1 MTLSKKPYRGTRD
14 FFPQDKRILDYLFKK
29 MHQISHSFSYEA
41 YDAPL
46 VEPVDLYLAKS
57 GEELINDQ
65 IYSFEDRGKRNIAI
79 RPEMT
84 PSLARMVAQVHR
96 EEVKPLRWYSIPNL
110 MRYEKPQ
117 RGRLRE
123 HWQYNCD
130 IFGGAAVYSEIEI
143 ISLLIN
149 LLNSYGANHE
159 HFEILINDRR
169 IVDLFFSNILKLNP
183 EDSHKLY
190 KVVDKSKKVP
200 IEALGKMTEEYL
212 DENQFNLFKDYL
224 KIDDFSELEIFYK
237 NHHIEIQDLE
247 FFEFIKIAGELNL
260 LQYLKYDSSIVRGLD
275 YYTGIVFEAFD
286 KHPENRRAIC
296 GGGSYSSL
304 LKIFKEEPVLGVGF
318 GLGDVTLRDFL
329 ETHKLLPAMNKS
341 NADILIVTSDLEK
354 IPKLLSIANKLR
366 SNLNVMTQISPM
378 KIGKAFKLCDKKEIP
393 NILILK
399 DDGMMEAKNIKKSTH
414 LDTQNLN
421 EILDFFKG

>member
-14 FFPQDKRILDYLFKK
+14 FFPQNKRVLDYLFKK
-29 MHQISHSFSYEA
+29 MHQVSSSFSYEA

-84 PSLARMVAQVHR
+84 PSLARMIAQVHR
-96 EEVKPLRWYSIPNL
+96 EEIKPLRWYSIPNL

-130 IFGGAAVYSEIEI
+130 IFGGAPIYSEIEV

-149 LLNSYGANHE
+149 LLNSYGANQE

-169 IVDLFFSNILKLNP
+169 IVDLFFSNILKLNS
-183 EDSHKLY
+183 EDSYKLY
-190 KVVDKSKKVP
+190 KVVDKSKKVSP
-200 IEALGKMTEEYL
+200 EVLEKMTNEYL
-212 DENQFNLFKDYL
+212 NKDQFDLLKNYLQINDFDEL
-224 KIDDFSELEIFYK
+224 KSFYQK
-237 NHHIEIQDLE
+237 YDIEVQDLE
-247 FFEFIKIAGELNL
+247 FFNFTKIAKELDL
-260 LQYLKYDSSIVRGLD
+260 IKYLKYDSSIVRGLD

-304 LKIFKEEPVLGVGF
+304 LKIFKEEPILGVGF
-318 GLGDVTLRDFL
+318 GLGDVTLKDFL
-329 ETHKLLPAMNKS
+329 ETHGLLPSVPKS
-341 NADILIVTSDLEK
+341 NTDILLVTSDPTK
-354 IPKLLSIANKLR
+354 ITQLLSIADELR
-366 SNLNVMTQISPM
+366 SSFNIMTQISPM
-378 KIGKAFKLCDKKEIP
+378 KIGKAFKLCEKKEIS
-393 NILILK
+393 NILILRN
-399 DDGMMEAKNIKKSTH
+399 DGIMEAKNIKKSTH
-414 LDTQNLN
+414 LDTENLN
-421 EILDFFKG
+421 EVLDFFKG